1 MRTDCV
7 LHGGDGGVAAGVV
20 AAAARGD
27 RGHVGAVRVDFELHV
42 RNVLRIQRAFASIR
56 LQELADRYSSCFLY
70 QISHHYLYVPFYLTP
85 SYFELNFFYNYYY
98 FFQIWVFFFGNGIL
112 IFECNFFFS
121 LLKYLF
127 GRETV
132 LEAMICIRPN
142 IFFIFLLF
150 QA

>member
-20 AAAARGD
+20 AAGAGGD

-56 LQELADRYSSCFLY
+56 LQELAHRYSSCFLY

-85 SYFELNFFYNYYY
+85 SFLELKFF
-98 FFQIWVFFFGNGIL
+98 FFQFGVFFFFGNGIF
-112 IFECNFFFS
+112 IFECYFFFP
-121 LLKYLF
+121 LFKYLF

-132 LEAMICIRPN
+132 LEAIICIRPN

>member
-20 AAAARGD
+20 AAVAGGD

-56 LQELADRYSSCFLY
+56 LQELAHRYSSCFLY

-85 SYFELNFFYNYYY
+85 SFFELNFFCQ
-98 FFQIWVFFFGNGIL
+98 FWVFFGNGIL
-112 IFECNFFFS
+112 IFECYFFLS
-121 LLKYLF
+121 LSSNICLE
-127 GRETV
+127 RETV